1 MTTSLKPSEKGV
13 KWAIYDPIPS
23 MWLKFGENWSSR
35 FGVIFAQMFIIK
47 NKEKKEN
54 DANRT
59 ISRGNTA
66 HRACMLRGLN
76 NWSALGGVKTG
87 KSRPIVVLNSFL
99 FTKL

>member
-47 NKEKKEN
+47 NREKKKMTQTEQYP
-54 DANRT
+54 AGT
-59 ISRGNTA
+59 QPIG
-66 HRACMLRGLN
+66 HACCAG
-76 NWSALGGVKTG
+76 
-87 KSRPIVVLNSFL
+87 
-99 FTKL
+99 